1 MATLLLNFL
10 KGNKNTI
17 IAIVALLFIFITYT
31 TCTNNKT
38 AKLMQEQYNKGV
50 DIGYQNALNE
60 FRLEQ
65 EKIIKENEKTVKEI
79 ETKAEQSLRDKQKE
93 LEHEKQVYQS
103 KLNSLQSDV
112 NSLQNNINRIRRNNK
127 TSITTTSPSTSSRES
142 EDRAWN
148 YFGQCIQE
156 YSNLGQRTEE
166 LNNQVLEWRAYGE
179 TVNEFIDNVEKENNK

>member
-1 MATLLLNFL
+1 MYTLILNYL
-10 KGNKNTI
+10 KKNI
-17 IAIVALLFIFITYT
+17 ILIGIIIVFIFASLIYISYT
-31 TCTNNKT
+31 KKTT
-38 AKLMQEQYNKGV
+38 AKLMQEQYNIGME
-50 DIGYQNALNE
+50 IGYQNALNE

-65 EKIIKENEKTVKEI
+65 EKIIKENENKVKEI
-79 ETKAEQSLRDKQKE
+79 ESKAELSLREKQKE
-93 LEHEKQVYQS
+93 IEHEKAIYQS

-127 TSITTTSPSTSSRES
+127 SSSTTTSSSASSRES